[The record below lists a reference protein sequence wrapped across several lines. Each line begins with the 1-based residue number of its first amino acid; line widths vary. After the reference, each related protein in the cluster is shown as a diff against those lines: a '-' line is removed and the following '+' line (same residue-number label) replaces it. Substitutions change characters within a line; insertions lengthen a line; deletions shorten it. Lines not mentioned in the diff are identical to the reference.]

1 MKHLAIWYFDI
12 GWLLI
17 LPVYGLWGWA
27 CGAKMVSA
35 STHQK
40 CCGYEDAL
48 CIIIIYH
55 PAYPHWWDY
64 VSDQTRLNHEL

>member
-35 STHQK
+35 STTK
-40 CCGYEDAL
+40 NAAVTRMPYAL
-48 CIIIIYH
+48 LLSITPPILIGGIMFLIKH
-55 PAYPHWWDY
+55 G
-64 VSDQTRLNHEL
+64 